1 MLEAKGTS
9 GDQEASKQFNIRACE
24 AILKDQIDL
33 YDKFHGQWGPGV
45 LLNKLAGG
53 PSGGSRDSLYM
64 SLDDLDADISVADQA
79 GDTNMA
85 FLKDIKKQVENTNFH
100 QCALIGIVD
109 NTGARVFQIDRD
121 YPAKRIQALM
131 EEFTP

>member
-45 LLNKLAGG
+45 LLNKLAGEN
-53 PSGGSRDSLYM
+53 RDSLYM
-64 SLDDLDADISVADQA
+64 SLDDLDADISVATAA
-79 GDTNMA
+79 GDTDMA
-85 FLKDIKKQVENTNFH
+85 FLKDIKEQVENTNFH

-121 YPAKRIQALM
+121 YPAKRIQALI
-131 EEFTP
+131 EEFTL